1 MAKSHWVPVV
11 YLKNFGFFLS
21 NVKKNS
27 RNKKIH
33 FFNKHPLS
41 KEEFDNIDIQ
51 RLSLDEICMSDEY
64 YSEDMEKYLNIQVE
78 TDTLNDTLTK
88 IITEKSVKTINNN
101 QKLSIQIF
109 ILSQLLRTPGN
120 IRRKLE
126 MIKWLKTLPKEVY
139 DKSIQNYENDIPQE
153 NLPST
158 KEEYQKMFEKNIYLA
173 SKFPKLLKDFK
184 MQIWINKTN
193 VQFYSS
199 DNPVIDKTNF
209 MFWNN
214 KIFELKT
221 KYSPPTPK
229 LILPVNP
236 QILILFEKVLDINPK
251 NYPSKIFV
259 KDFNK
264 ALKINNGII
273 RNAEEVVLMKSK
285 KQNELKSAIKINLKC
300 LEKKHY
306 IYKVMSTKNVKPNLT
321 RLVETKKDYACKLCG
336 KIYHTKEGIER
347 HLEKYCKIKNRSN

>member
-1 MAKSHWVPVV
+1 MVKSHWVPVV
-11 YLKNFGFFLS
+11 YLKNFGFFLK

-33 FFNKHPLS
+33 FFNKQSLS

-51 RLSLDEICMSDEY
+51 RFSLDGICMSNEY
-64 YSEDMEKYLNIQVE
+64 YSEDMEKYLNIEVE

-88 IITEKSVKTINNN
+88 IITEKSVKTLDNN
-101 QKLSIQIF
+101 QKLSIHTF

-126 MIKWLKTLPKEVY
+126 LIKWLKTLPKEVY
-139 DKSIQNYENDIPQE
+139 YKSIQNYENDIPQE

-158 KEEYQKMFEKNIYLA
+158 KEEYQKMLEKNIYLV

-214 KIFELKT
+214 KIFEVKT
-221 KYSPPTPK
+221 NYSPSTPK

-236 QILILFEKVLDINPK
+236 QLLILFEKVLDINSK
-251 NYPSKIFV
+251 IYPSQIIV
-259 KDFNK
+259 KDYNK
-264 ALKINNGII
+264 ALEINNRII
-273 RNAEEVVLMKSK
+273 RNAEDIVLMKFK
-285 KQNELKSAIKINLKC
+285 NQNELKSAIKINQKC

-306 IYKVMSTKNVKPNLT
+306 IYKVMDIKNEKPNFT
-321 RLVETKKDYACKLCG
+321 RLIEKKRGYACKLCG
-336 KIYHTKEGIER
+336 KRYNTKEGIEK
-347 HLEKYCKIKNRSN
+347 HLEKYCKIKKKSS

>member
-1 MAKSHWVPVV
+1 MDQFIKEVKEILVFFDPISNQIQKLIVDFYKLKPGCSWNDEKFKYDIHVLSFGGQLKS
-11 YLKNFGFFLS
+11 LDGIIFRLLEDF
-21 NVKKNS
+21 
-27 RNKKIH
+27 I
-33 FFNKHPLS
+33 
-41 KEEFDNIDIQ
+41 KENIDKWIQ
-51 RLSLDEICMSDEY
+51 KFSNKDWFDYSKDFY
-64 YSEDMEKYLNIQVE
+64 YIAK
-78 TDTLNDTLTK
+78 
-88 IITEKSVKTINNN
+88 
-101 QKLSIQIF
+101 
-109 ILSQLLRTPGN
+109 
-120 IRRKLE
+120 
-126 MIKWLKTLPKEVY
+126 
-139 DKSIQNYENDIPQE
+139 E

-251 NYPSKIFV
+251 NYPSKIIV

-273 RNAEEVVLMKSK
+273 RNAEEIVLMKSK
-285 KQNELKSAIKINLKC
+285 KQNELKSVIKINQRC

-306 IYKVMSTKNVKPNLT
+306 IYKVAKLKNGKPNLT
-321 RLVETKKDYACKLCG
+321 RLVETKKDYACKFCG
-336 KIYHTKEGIER
+336 KIYHTKEGIEK
-347 HLEKYCKIKNRSN
+347 HLEKYCKIKNKSK